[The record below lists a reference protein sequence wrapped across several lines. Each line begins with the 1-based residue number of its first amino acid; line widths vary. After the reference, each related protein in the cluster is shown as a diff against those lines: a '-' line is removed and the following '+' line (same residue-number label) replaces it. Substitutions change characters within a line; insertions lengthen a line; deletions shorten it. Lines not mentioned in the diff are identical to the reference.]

1 MADIN
6 AKMQNAKKKRTRN
19 FSRRRT
25 KGRKNEKAVATARFQ
40 LPIHKERVVK
50 VALLSVFCG
59 RMNRK
64 KPPNSKKRSSPL
76 KTRLPK
82 RNKRIDSEVIDGDLS
97 SSTDLADG
105 QRLCSSRKWT
115 RDWSSRSGMAISER
129 RKNRRG
135 L

>member
-25 KGRKNEKAVATARFQ
+25 KGRKNEKAVATARFPV
-40 LPIHKERVVK
+40 PIHKERVVK

-64 KPPNSKKRSSPL
+64 KPPNSKRSSPL
-76 KTRLPK
+76 TRLPK
-82 RNKRIDSEVIDGDLS
+82 RNKRID
-97 SSTDLADG
+97 A
-105 QRLCSSRKWT
+105 R
-115 RDWSSRSGMAISER
+115 
-129 RKNRRG
+129 NRRRFEQ
-135 L
+135 